1 MNRYNW
7 TNIPLEKL
15 NPLFTRQVIHTPA
28 KTIARLTLAKGSVVP
43 LHSHI
48 NEQMT
53 WLVSGRL
60 RFEMQGEEI
69 FLGPGDVLVIPPN
82 VPHLVETLE
91 DSVATDIFSPARA
104 DWISGDDAY
113 LRK

>member
-1 MNRYNW
+1 
-7 TNIPLEKL
+7 
-15 NPLFTRQVIHTPA
+15 
-28 KTIARLTLAKGSVVP
+28 
-43 LHSHI
+43 
-48 NEQMT
+48 MT